1 MEKQG
6 SRALL
11 AAVIGMGIVLA
22 VGSLVLVGVLV
33 HRISHP
39 RATAPATIPA
49 PAAVTAPVT
58 TTTAVLPQ
66 DLGRLVLDEPA
77 GTHVTSI
84 ARQADM
90 ALAVALTGGGAD
102 RVIIWDLAHNRIIG
116 RLQVSP

>member
-39 RATAPATIPA
+39 RATAPATEGERFYLFRP
-49 PAAVTAPVT
+49 
-58 TTTAVLPQ
+58 
-66 DLGRLVLDEPA
+66 E
-77 GTHVTSI
+77 
-84 ARQADM
+84 
-90 ALAVALTGGGAD
+90 
-102 RVIIWDLAHNRIIG
+102 W
-116 RLQVSP
+116 